1 MNYIF
6 DVNLLKDR
14 VILIT
19 GATGDIGK
27 CVAITYAKC
36 GAKVILLG
44 RNFYKLRNVKNYI
57 NSIRKFSASSYVIDM
72 NKLTYNNAKKFVS
85 KVKNKYVKLD
95 GVLHNSGDLGLLLS
109 INKYPIYLWKRV
121 IRVNL
126 DSVFILTRVLLPL
139 LLKSS
144 SSSLLFTTSSVGR
157 IGRSKWGAYS
167 ISKFAIEGMMQILSL
182 EYKDTSLRVN
192 CVNPGQIRTKMR
204 TLAYPNEDVSLL
216 NDPIDIMPMYLY
228 LMSNDSIKKTGFSF
242 DV

>member
-1 MNYIF
+1 MDYIF
-6 DVNLLKDR
+6 DVNLLKNR

-27 CVAITYAKC
+27 CVAITYVKC

-44 RNFYKLRNVKNYI
+44 RNFCELNNLKNHI
-57 NSIRKFSASSYVIDM
+57 NSIRKFSANSYVIDM
-72 NKLTYNNAKKFVS
+72 NKLTYNSAKKFVS
-85 KVKNKYVKLD
+85 KIRNKYIKLN
-95 GVLHNSGDLGLLLS
+95 GILHNSGDLGLLLP
-109 INKYPIYLWKRV
+109 IKKYPVFLWKRV

-126 DSVFILTRVLLPL
+126 DSVFILTKLLLPL
-139 LLKSS
+139 LLRSS

-157 IGRSKWGAYS
+157 IGRAYWGAYS

-204 TLAYPNEDVSLL
+204 ALAYPNEDVSLL
-216 NDPIDIMPMYLY
+216 NNPIDLMPMYLY